1 MTDPTVNGEVA
12 LDFEPLRRVF
22 ADSLRRGEEWG
33 GAVCVWHDGSVVAD
47 LWGGDAD
54 RASGRPWTRDTLA
67 TIFSSTKGLVA
78 LTFLMLADRGLVD
91 YDAPLAR
98 YWPEMS
104 AHGKGAITVR
114 SLLEH
119 RSGLVA
125 IDAPLTLDQIEHHP
139 EQVAQLLVEQEPRW
153 VPDSEQ
159 GYHAITYGLYA
170 AELFRRVAGESIGTF
185 LAREVARPLDADV
198 FIGLPP
204 ELEHRVAR
212 NHPATWRE
220 RVLHMVPKLLFD
232 PGRDG
237 RVYRQI
243 VFGGV
248 AAHAF
253 ANPREL
259 GPRGIDNFNT
269 PRVHRLELP
278 WGNGIAS
285 ARGLCRVYAAL
296 ANGGSIDGVTLVRP
310 STLEP
315 LARRQSW
322 STRDR
327 VLRKPIGWSQGFVK
341 EEDGMF
347 SPNPNSFGHPGAGG
361 ALGWCDPDARLAIG
375 YVTCKMDH
383 RIRSRRARALAHA
396 AYQCVALILGNDSP
410 NVAHR

>member
-1 MTDPTVNGEVA
+1 MTEPTVHGEIA
-12 LDFEPLRRVF
+12 PGFEPLRQVF
-22 ADSLRRGEEWG
+22 VDSLRRGEEWG
-33 GAVCVWHDGSVVAD
+33 AGVSVWHAGRVVVD

-54 RASGRPWTRDTLA
+54 RSRRLPWTQDTLA

-91 YDAPLAR
+91 YDAPVTR

-114 SLLEH
+114 TLLNH
-119 RSGLVA
+119 RAGLVTCVE
-125 IDAPLTLDQIEHHP
+125 PLTLEQIEHHP
-139 EQVAQLLVEQEPRW
+139 GEVARLLAEQQPRW
-153 VPDSEQ
+153 MPGSEQ

-185 LAREVARPLDADV
+185 LAREVASPLGADV
-198 FIGLPP
+198 YLGLPP

-212 NHPATWRE
+212 NHPATWGE
-220 RVLHMVPKLLFD
+220 RLFCMVPKLLFD

-237 RVYRQI
+237 RVYRQ
-243 VFGGV
+243 VAFGGD

-259 GPRGIDNFNT
+259 GPRGIDNFNS

-310 STLEP
+310 STIEP
-315 LARRQSW
+315 LASRQSW

-327 VLRKPIGWSQGFVK
+327 VLRKPVGWSQGFLK

-347 SPNPNSFGHPGAGG
+347 SPNPESFGHPGAGG
-361 ALGWCDPDARLAIG
+361 ALGWCDPKARLALG

-383 RIRSRRARALAHA
+383 RIRSRRARALAYA
-396 AYQCVALILGNDSP
+396 AYQCLANT
-410 NVAHR
+410 R